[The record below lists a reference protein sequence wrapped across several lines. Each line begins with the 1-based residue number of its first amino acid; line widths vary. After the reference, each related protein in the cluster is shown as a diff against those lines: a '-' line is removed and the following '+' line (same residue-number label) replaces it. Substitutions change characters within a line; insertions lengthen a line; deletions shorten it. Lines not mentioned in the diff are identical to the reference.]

1 MTGYLERSH
10 APYSWKPLAATY
22 LIVLLLTVTV
32 FVGIS
37 LLNEPV
43 EEIVRGFPF
52 ATDIP
57 GLDLDVTTNASQCK
71 VRLSQTIRF
80 VRLVPVPDQSESESK
95 SPSAVYSLGREDQD
109 GSALPAS
116 YSPIFNEGDLMS
128 RLGITKYEIYQF
140 RTLDDRGRHVS
151 Y

>member
-1 MTGYLERSH
+1 MLQDKYLERSH
-10 APYSWKPLAATY
+10 APYSWKPIAATY

-32 FVGIS
+32 VVGIS

-57 GLDLDVTTNASQCK
+57 GLDRSAATDAS
-71 VRLSQTIRF
+71 RWDGWFGLGFIGF
-80 VRLVPVPDQSESESK
+80 VRLRPVPDQADPGVK

-109 GSALPAS
+109 GSALPTS
-116 YSPIFNEGDLMS
+116 YCRIFSDVDLMS
-128 RLGITKYEIYQF
+128 RLEMGTNYYTIY
-140 RTLDDRGRHVS
+140 R
-151 Y
+151 